1 MLWCMFRK
9 IIATASV
16 VALAGCGA
24 HGTELGLEDAALAG
38 DFTVADVAGPDVE
51 RAYVFCPYTDKA
63 EAQRLGFDPGD
74 VPGIDDNI
82 QAWETASGI
91 GVIAGGRAE
100 IEWFDPRK
108 VDACGL
114 EVEPYQEIDPA
125 ATVRGS
131 AETREF
137 ADGETAEV
145 TVLRFE

>member
-1 MLWCMFRK
+1 MVMRRK
-9 IIATASV
+9 LAAAASV
-16 VALAGCGA
+16 FALAGCGA
-24 HGTELGLEDAALAG
+24 HGTEMGLEDAALAG

-51 RAYVFCPYTDKA
+51 RAYVFCPYTVKA
-63 EAQRLGFDPGD
+63 EAQRLGFDPDD
-74 VPGIDDNI
+74 VPGIDDDV

-108 VDACGL
+108 VDACGTG
-114 EVEPYQEIDPA
+114 VEPYPEIDPA
-125 ATVRGS
+125 APVRTATES
-131 AETREF
+131 REF

>member
-1 MLWCMFRK
+1 MGTLRK
-9 IIATASV
+9 FSLAAASV
-16 VALAGCGA
+16 LVLAGCGA

-51 RAYVFCPYTDKA
+51 RAYVFCPYTVKA
-63 EAQRLGFDPGD
+63 EAQRLGFDPDD
-74 VPGIDDNI
+74 VPGIDDDV

-91 GVIAGGRAE
+91 GVIAGGSAE
-100 IEWFDPRK
+100 IEWFDPRE

-131 AETREF
+131 AETREY
-137 ADGETAEV
+137 AGGETAEV

>member
-1 MLWCMFRK
+1 MVMRRK
-9 IIATASV
+9 FAAVASV
-16 VALAGCGA
+16 LALAGCGA
-24 HGTELGLEDAALAG
+24 HGAELGLEDAALAG

-63 EAQRLGFDPGD
+63 EAQRLGFDPDD
-74 VPGIDDNI
+74 VPGIDDNT

-108 VDACGL
+108 VDACGPG
-114 EVEPYQEIDPA
+114 VKPYQETDPA
-125 ATVRGS
+125 APVQTATES
-131 AETREF
+131 REF

>member
-9 IIATASV
+9 IIAIASV
-16 VALAGCGA
+16 FALAGCGA
-24 HGTELGLEDAALAG
+24 HGTEMGLQDAALAG
-38 DFTVADVAGPDVE
+38 DFTVADVAGPEVE
-51 RAYVFCPYTDKA
+51 RAYVFCPYTEKDV
-63 EAQRLGFDPGD
+63 AQRLGFDPGD
-74 VPGIDDNI
+74 VPGIDDNV

-131 AETREF
+131 AETREY
-137 ADGETAEV
+137 AGGETAEV

>member
-1 MLWCMFRK
+1 MFRK
-9 IIATASV
+9 IIAIASV
-16 VALAGCGA
+16 FALAGCGA
-24 HGTELGLEDAALAG
+24 HGTEMGLQDAALAG
-38 DFTVADVAGPDVE
+38 DFTVADVAGPEVE
-51 RAYVFCPYTDKA
+51 RAYVFCPYTEKDV
-63 EAQRLGFDPGD
+63 AQRLGFDPGD
-74 VPGIDDNI
+74 VPGIDDNV

-131 AETREF
+131 AETREY
-137 ADGETAEV
+137 AGGETAEV

>member
-1 MLWCMFRK
+1 MYRK
-9 IIATASV
+9 IAALASLFV
-16 VALAGCGA
+16 LAGCGA

-38 DFTVADVAGPDVE
+38 DFTVADVAGPGVE
-51 RAYVFCPYTDKA
+51 RAYVFCPYTDRA

-74 VPGIDDNI
+74 VPGIDDNS

-91 GVIAGGRAE
+91 GVIVGDRAE

-108 VDACGL
+108 VDACGPG
-114 EVEPYQEIDPA
+114 VKPYQEIDPEA
-125 ATVRGS
+125 PVHTATES
-131 AETREF
+131 REF

>member
-1 MLWCMFRK
+1 MYRK
-9 IIATASV
+9 IAALASLFV
-16 VALAGCGA
+16 LAGCGA

-74 VPGIDDNI
+74 VPGIDDNA

-91 GVIAGGRAE
+91 GVIAHGRAE
-100 IEWFDPRK
+100 FEWFDPRK
-108 VDACGL
+108 VDACGPG
-114 EVEPYQEIDPA
+114 VEAYGEIDPA
-125 ATVRGS
+125 APVQTATES
-131 AETREF
+131 REF